1 MGIKSVDEIFLV
13 EVFIKNN
20 TIFKSKKD
28 TARIFKTALVNHFRR
43 SFFKILKAKELE
55 LNGKILALNDKILAL
70 KNERKFR
77 AKKIDFILKNL
88 L

>member
-1 MGIKSVDEIFLV
+1 MGRLGIKSVDEIFLV

-28 TARIFKTALVNHFRR
+28 TARIFKTTLVNHFKR
-43 SFFKILKAKELE
+43 SFFKILKAKEL
-55 LNGKILALNDKILAL
+55 KLNDKILAL